1 LSHQQLLIATSNEA
15 KLRELRSLLA
25 GLLLELVTLTDFPN
39 VKSVDETGS
48 TFAEN
53 ASLKAS
59 GYAQQA
65 KALTIADD
73 SGLVVDALGGRP
85 GVLSARYIQPD
96 ASYPERITS
105 LLRELENS
113 GDPNWSARFVCAMA
127 VATSAGEIIFVTEKS
142 CEGRIAAAPRGT
154 GGFGYDPIFVPDG
167 YDRTF
172 AELPAET
179 KNVISHRALAL
190 EAARGFIASLTASE
204 ATARMAR
211 SFGKLPS
218 FRNKDGA

>member
-1 LSHQQLLIATSNEA
+1 LSQGQLLIATSNEG

-25 GLLLELVTLTDFPN
+25 GLPLELATLTDFPDI
-39 VKSVDETGS
+39 KSVDETGS

-59 GYAQQA
+59 GYARQA

-73 SGLVVDALGGRP
+73 SGLVVDALGGQP

-113 GDPNWSARFVCAMA
+113 RDPNRSARFVCAMA

-142 CEGRIAAAPRGT
+142 CEGRIAAAPRGN
-154 GGFGYDPIFVPDG
+154 GGFGYDPIFIPDG
-167 YDRTF
+167 YDGTF

-179 KNVISHRALAL
+179 KNLISHRALAL
-190 EAARGFIASLTASE
+190 EAARGFIASLTVLR
-204 ATARMAR
+204 TDR
-211 SFGKLPS
+211 
-218 FRNKDGA
+218 